1 MPFSSSPKLPAID
14 TFCVLLAGGQGTW
27 LHEAAPFAGGSK
39 LGDLPRGGTA
49 LVATAVLERYREEH
63 PPPSSDL
70 CPAIPV
76 GGQLVTRPARQPAVP
91 SVQPNWR

>member
-27 LHEAAPFAGGSK
+27 LHKAAPFADGSK

-63 PPPSSDL
+63 PRLHTISALPFLSALTS
-70 CPAIPV
+70 
-76 GGQLVTRPARQPAVP
+76 
-91 SVQPNWR
+91 